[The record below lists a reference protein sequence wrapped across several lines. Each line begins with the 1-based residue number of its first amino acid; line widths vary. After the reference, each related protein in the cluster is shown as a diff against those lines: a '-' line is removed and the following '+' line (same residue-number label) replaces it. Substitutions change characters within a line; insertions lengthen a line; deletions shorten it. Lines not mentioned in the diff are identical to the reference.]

1 MGQVLDRRVDWRWVR
16 RLAPVPVVIAAAPF
30 FRHSDRMH
38 WVAWGLG
45 VAGGALLLIAAEIG
59 ERRAG
64 Q

>member
-1 MGQVLDRRVDWRWVR
+1 VR

>member
-1 MGQVLDRRVDWRWVR
+1 MGQVLDRTGGWTWMR
-16 RLAPVPVVIAAAPF
+16 RAAPLPVVIAAAPF

-45 VAGGALLLIAAEIG
+45 VAGGALLLIAAGMG